1 MIYISQIPLFKYIE
15 VNHKLPNVYFSDL
28 SKKHSKKY
36 ALLYS
41 LLSIQYPKQILTA
54 ENYYISFEALNKL
67 QEYLNRYEVKYEKKH
82 DLINTHICTLTL
94 PSSIKDIYYT
104 HVFISSKIN
113 NSQILDILT
122 YNNINLYN
130 WLSGVFYSN
139 NEIHISASY
148 NLDDEN
154 MSYVLSMYDFIKK
167 LKSLNYFEQ
176 ITATDNNYVLSSSKE
191 TGSVSNIIHLDLSN
205 TREYLIPSI
214 TRREHYRWQLCGPGR
229 SILRNVKV
237 QSTRVKSHIRKG
249 KRI

>member
-1 MIYISQIPLFKYIE
+1 MINISQIPLFKYIE
-15 VNHKLPNVYFSDL
+15 VNDILPNVYFSDL
-28 SKKHSKKY
+28 NKKHSKKY

-41 LLSIQYPKQILTA
+41 LLSRQYPKQILSA
-54 ENYYISFEALNKL
+54 ENYYISFDALN
-67 QEYLNRYEVKYEKKH
+67 QIQDHLNRHEVKYEINHKF
-82 DLINTHICTLTL
+82 INTYIFTITL

-113 NSQILDILT
+113 DSQILDILT
-122 YNNINLYN
+122 YNNLNLHN
-130 WLSGVFYSN
+130 WLSGVFYEN

-148 NLDDEN
+148 NLGDDN

-167 LKSLNYFEQ
+167 LKALNYFEQ
-176 ITATDNNYVLSSSKE
+176 KTTTINNNVLPISKKTDSVNNL
-191 TGSVSNIIHLDLSN
+191 IHLDLSN

-214 TRREHYRWQLCGPGR
+214 TRREHYRWQFCGPGR